1 MKAQVAA
8 KSTTTKI
15 PPPKATAATMVLK
28 SQVQAIHIWR
38 HHSETYY
45 QQPLICQQIHIM
57 ADRLTSYEAFELK
70 INQVR

>member
-28 SQVQAIHIWR
+28 SQVQAIHIWC
-38 HHSETYY
+38 HHSGTYY
-45 QQPLICQQIHIM
+45 KQTLICQQIHIM

>member
-15 PPPKATAATMVLK
+15 PPPKATAATMILK

-38 HHSETYY
+38 HHSGTYY
-45 QQPLICQQIHIM
+45 QQHLI
-57 ADRLTSYEAFELK
+57 
-70 INQVR
+70 

>member
-1 MKAQVAA
+1 MKAEVAA
-8 KSTTTKI
+8 KSTTTKT

-38 HHSETYY
+38 HHSGTYY
-45 QQPLICQQIHIM
+45 KQPLICQQIHIM

-70 INQVR
+70 INHVR